1 MQQSLPDSARRRAYL
16 ALVSASDALIDQF
29 KKLFQSHG
37 LTLTQFNLL
46 RLLLTGPESGETCGA
61 LRDRM
66 LHRVPDI
73 TRLVDR
79 MEREGLVVRHR
90 ATHDRRVVLIQI
102 SAEGQRRCEAVYP
115 ELLRMHDAQ
124 FPGLSEAELTELE
137 RLLRLAEAAAK
148 GPSQPGNPIH

>member
-1 MQQSLPDSARRRAYL
+1 VQQELPDSPRRRAYL
-16 ALVSASDALIDQF
+16 ALVSASEALVEQF

-46 RLLLTGPESGETCGA
+46 RLLLTGAETGETCGA

-79 MEREGLVVRHR
+79 MEREGLVQRKR
-90 ATHDRRVVLIQI
+90 AKHDRRVVLILI
-102 SAEGQRRCEAVYP
+102 TAEGQRRCEAVYP
-115 ELLRMHDAQ
+115 ELVKIHDTQ
-124 FPGLSEAELTELE
+124 FPGLSNDQLLELE
-137 RLLRLAEAAAK
+137 RLLRIAETAAK
-148 GPSQPGNPIH
+148 A

>member
-1 MQQSLPDSARRRAYL
+1 VQQSLPDSPRRRAYL
-16 ALVSASDALIDQF
+16 SLVSASDALVDQF

-46 RLLLTGPESGETCGA
+46 RLLLTGPETGETCGA

-79 MEREGLVVRHR
+79 MEREGLVQRMR
-90 ATHDRRVVLIQI
+90 AKHDRRVVLIRI
-102 SAEGQRRCEAVYP
+102 TAEGQRRCEVVYP
-115 ELLRMHDAQ
+115 ELLRIHDAQ
-124 FPGLSEAELTELE
+124 FPGLSDAELLELE
-137 RLLRLAEAAAK
+137 RLLRAAAAAAK
-148 GPSQPGNPIH
+148 PSAG

>member
-1 MQQSLPDSARRRAYL
+1 VLEALPDSPRRRAYL
-16 ALVSASDALIDQF
+16 SLVSASDALVDQF
-29 KKLFQSHG
+29 KKLFQRHG

-46 RLLLTGPESGETCGA
+46 RLLLTGPESGETCGV

-79 MEREGLVVRHR
+79 MERDGLVERLR
-90 ATHDRRVVLIQI
+90 AKHDRRVVLIQI
-102 SAEGQRRCEAVYP
+102 TAEGQRRCEAVYP
-115 ELLRMHDAQ
+115 ELIRVHDAQ
-124 FPGLSEAELTELE
+124 FPGLSEAELSELE

-148 GPSQPGNPIH
+148 GSAKSQAAAD

>member
-1 MQQSLPDSARRRAYL
+1 VQQALPDSPRRRAYL
-16 ALVSASDALIDQF
+16 ALVSASEALVEQF

-46 RLLLTGPESGETCGA
+46 RLLLSGPETGETCGA

-79 MEREGLVVRHR
+79 MEREGLVERER
-90 ATHDRRVVLIQI
+90 AKHDRRVVLIRI
-102 SAEGQRRCEAVYP
+102 TAEGQRRCEAVYP
-115 ELLRMHDAQ
+115 ELLRIHEAQ
-124 FPGLSEAELTELE
+124 FPGLDESELLELE
-137 RLLRLAEAAAK
+137 QQLRIAEVAAK
-148 GPSQPGNPIH
+148 G